1 MQQQLLGNIE
11 FSVCFLITIIGQKE
25 FLPMIKKELPKVNI
39 KYVTKDSSP
48 TIVKERFVEEI
59 SK

>member
-1 MQQQLLGNIE
+1 
-11 FSVCFLITIIGQKE
+11 
-25 FLPMIKKELPKVNI
+25 MIKEVPKVNI

-59 SK
+59 SKNKILELTS